1 MPAALREIR
10 GDLRVSTLAATPWSS
25 IDCVIL
31 DMDGTLLDL
40 HFDNQLWSELLP
52 RRYAARHDIALDTA
66 RQQVAHR
73 LESRRGSLPWYC
85 LEHWSDAFGVDMH
98 GLEVELAHL
107 IRPRPGAV
115 DFLAWIK
122 ARGARLV
129 LATNAHPASL
139 KRKLAATGI
148 APYFSDI
155 FSAHTLGAAKESKDF
170 WDALQGEV
178 GFDRS
183 RTLFID
189 DNAQVRTAARS
200 WGIAT
205 MYGIARPDSH
215 GPEQRAA
222 DCHCL
227 EDFAELTREP
237 A

>member
-1 MPAALREIR
+1 MNNPTTA
-10 GDLRVSTLAATPWSS
+10 PWSA

-52 RRYAARHDIALDTA
+52 RRYAAHRDIPLDVA

-98 GLEVELAHL
+98 GLEVELSHL
-107 IRPRPGAV
+107 IRARPGAI
-115 DFLAWIK
+115 DFLAWVK
-122 ARGARLV
+122 ARDARLV

-139 KRKLAATGI
+139 ERKLAATGI
-148 APYFSDI
+148 RPFFTDI
-155 FSAHTLGAAKESKDF
+155 FSAHTLGAAKESDNF
-170 WDALQGEV
+170 WNALREKI
-178 GFDRS
+178 GFDPA

-189 DNAQVRTAARS
+189 DNAQVRAAARS
-200 WGIAT
+200 WGIA
-205 MYGIARPDSH
+205 YLFGIARPDSQ
-215 GPEQRAA
+215 GPALSA
-222 DCHCL
+222 IDCRCL
-227 EDFAELTREP
+227 EDFAELTRAP

>member
-1 MPAALREIR
+1 MSTVAA
-10 GDLRVSTLAATPWSS
+10 VPWSS

-52 RRYAARHDIALDTA
+52 RRYAARHDITLDAA

-98 GLEVELAHL
+98 GLEVELTPL

-155 FSAHTLGAAKESKDF
+155 FSAHTLGAAKESDDF
-170 WDALQGEV
+170 WHALQGEI
-178 GFDRS
+178 GFEPT

-189 DNAQVRTAARS
+189 DNAQVRAAARS
-200 WGIAT
+200 WGIAYL
-205 MYGIARPDSH
+205 YGIARPDSH
-215 GPEQRAA
+215 GPELRAA
-222 DCHCL
+222 DCRCL
-227 EDFAELTREP
+227 EDFAELTGKP
-237 A
+237 G